1 MDEHESQSAFDLT
14 IDTVLQ
20 RSVEWHEAMTR
31 TLDMDDPG
39 AAIIDTP
46 GTDVA
51 LTSASLSW
59 EHADS
64 CLTLMARGNPNTAT
78 ATLRMQFE
86 CMVRGAWAIYAA
98 KEDELR
104 LLQEEL
110 SLDAD
115 DRARNVGRYGDMLK
129 ALRKQGC
136 NAPTLLVDEIWRIDQ
151 VLRTGLNSFV
161 HGGFQ
166 PLKRHG
172 EGFPLPLVVQVIQ
185 TSNGIASMA
194 AALFA
199 VLVADEGKRMSR
211 LNALIPQF
219 RDVLPELTVVQRRA

>member
-1 MDEHESQSAFDLT
+1 MDERAGQSDLSVT
-14 IDTVLQ
+14 IDAVLR
-20 RSVEWHEAMTR
+20 RSFEWHEAMAR
-31 TLDMDDPG
+31 TLDMGDLN
-39 AAIIDTP
+39 AALIDTP

-64 CLTLMARGNPNTAT
+64 CLTLMARGNPTTAT
-78 ATLRMQFE
+78 AALRMQFE
-86 CMVRGAWAIYAA
+86 CMVRGAWAIHAA
-98 KEDELR
+98 REDELDV
-104 LLQEEL
+104 LQEEL

-115 DRARNVGRYGDMLK
+115 DKARNVGRYGDMLK
-129 ALRKQGC
+129 ALRKQSC
-136 NAPTLLVDEIWRIDQ
+136 NAPTLLVDEIGRIDQ

-172 EGFPLPLVVQVIQ
+172 GFPLPLAIQVIQ

-194 AALFA
+194 AALLA

-219 RDVLPELTVVQRRA
+219 RDVLPELTIVQRHA